1 MFNSFVNKSYVT
13 STEIEELLRSS
24 IDKYDEC
31 IWIKNINGKYLYVNN
46 SFCDVIGREKE
57 YLLENNC
64 KEIFDRRCYKIDIE
78 NDRGVIKNKKY
89 SIINK
94 YLCINGKECLLHVH
108 KIPIID
114 SNDKCVSLIAIA
126 KQLDSN
132 KLNDEK
138 YLDYGDFTAIITE
151 NREKINLN
159 NYNDI
164 LSYIEEINDDESVFG
179 VSVWILKDKSKLK
192 KMVGVGVLD
201 KFLYDYEVNLSRHDI
216 HYLKSIN
223 SDLLLPKYEEMI
235 ADFYRKNKLYKIYDK
250 LFKGTDKLIIPILV
264 DNNLFG
270 IINLFCNMENY
281 TKKTEK
287 YLKSVA
293 SRIAYRI
300 QNIELSKV
308 IAEQFSK
315 KVRIENDLNIF
326 LKLSTDLCILIDLKG
341 NIKKVSSNAIELLG
355 WGKEELSKMTIDNI
369 IELTEQSIDLNEIY
383 TNHSHKCYGGIFKLR
398 CKNGFFK
405 VMEWYYYNESATEQ
419 IYIVGSEISF
429 IFRLEEEL
437 KEIENKLKEEVYKSK
452 FISNISHEFRTP
464 INIILSTIQ
473 LLELYEGDNKSG
485 ERYRYLTTV
494 KNNGYRL
501 LRLINNLIDLNNIES
516 GKIKLNKVIIN
527 IVSLVEDIVNSIVDY
542 VGRMKRNIIFDTDEE
557 EVFLS
562 VDIKRIEKV
571 ILNLISNAIK
581 FTDEGGNIEVY
592 IETDWKENRV
602 YIYVKDD
609 GVGIPQKDIKTIF
622 NIFNQVDST
631 FSRRA
636 EGSGIGL
643 CLIKA
648 FVEMHGGGI
657 LLKSKLG
664 VGSRFGFYLPIDQ
677 IRPKEIVYNTE
688 NTWDSAFKSAEI
700 EFSDIYEI

>member
-78 NDRGVIKNKKY
+78 NDRVVIKNKKY

-151 NREKINLN
+151 NRDKINLN

-164 LSYIEEINDDESVFG
+164 LGYIEEINDDESVFG

-592 IETDWKENRV
+592 IETDWKESRV

-700 EFSDIYEI
+700 EFSDIYDI

>member
-78 NDRGVIKNKKY
+78 NDRGVINNKKY

-485 ERYRYLTTV
+485 QRYRYLTTV

-592 IETDWKENRV
+592 IETDWKESRV

>member
-1 MFNSFVNKSYVT
+1 MFNSFVNKGYVT

-138 YLDYGDFTAIITE
+138 YLDYGDFTTIITE

-216 HYLKSIN
+216 HYLKNIN

-250 LFKGTDKLIIPILV
+250 LFKGTDKLVIPILV

-270 IINLFCNMENY
+270 IINLFCNIENY

-308 IAEQFSK
+308 ISEQFSK

-355 WGKEELSKMTIDNI
+355 WAKEELSKMTIDNI
-369 IELTEQSIDLNEIY
+369 IELTEQSINLNEIY

-419 IYIVGSEISF
+419 IYIVGREISF

-473 LLELYEGDNKSG
+473 LLELYEGHNKSG
-485 ERYRYLTTV
+485 QRYRYLTTV

-527 IVSLVEDIVNSIVDY
+527 IVSFVEDIVNSIVDY

-592 IETDWKENRV
+592 IETDWKESRV

-700 EFSDIYEI
+700 EFSDIYDI

>member
-78 NDRGVIKNKKY
+78 NDRGVINNKKY

-151 NREKINLN
+151 NRDKINLN

-592 IETDWKENRV
+592 IETDWKESRV

-700 EFSDIYEI
+700 EFSDIYDI

>member
-151 NREKINLN
+151 NRDKINLN

-592 IETDWKENRV
+592 IETDWKESRV

-700 EFSDIYEI
+700 EFSDIYDI

>member
-151 NREKINLN
+151 NRDKINLN

-164 LSYIEEINDDESVFG
+164 LGYIEEINDDESVFG

-485 ERYRYLTTV
+485 QRYRYLTTV

-700 EFSDIYEI
+700 EFSDIYDI

>member
-78 NDRGVIKNKKY
+78 NDRGVINNKKY

-151 NREKINLN
+151 NRDKINLN

-164 LSYIEEINDDESVFG
+164 LGYIEEINDDESVFG

-592 IETDWKENRV
+592 IETDWKESRV

-700 EFSDIYEI
+700 EFSDIYDI

>member
-94 YLCINGKECLLHVH
+94 YLCVNGKECLLHVH

-151 NREKINLN
+151 NRDKINLN

-164 LSYIEEINDDESVFG
+164 LGYIEEINDDESVFG

-223 SDLLLPKYEEMI
+223 SDLLLPKYEKMI

-485 ERYRYLTTV
+485 QRYRYLTTV

-592 IETDWKENRV
+592 IETDWKESRV

-700 EFSDIYEI
+700 EFSDIYDI

>member
-151 NREKINLN
+151 NRDKINLN

-164 LSYIEEINDDESVFG
+164 LGYIEEINDDESVFG

-355 WGKEELSKMTIDNI
+355 WAKEELSKMTIDNI

-485 ERYRYLTTV
+485 QRYRYLTTV

-592 IETDWKENRV
+592 IETDWKESRV

-700 EFSDIYEI
+700 EFSDIYDI

>member
-592 IETDWKENRV
+592 IETDWKESRV

-700 EFSDIYEI
+700 EFSDIYDI

>member
-1 MFNSFVNKSYVT
+1 MLNSFVNKSYVT
-13 STEIEELLRSS
+13 STEIEELLKSS

-78 NDRGVIKNKKY
+78 NDRVVIKNKKY

-151 NREKINLN
+151 NRDKINLN

-164 LSYIEEINDDESVFG
+164 LGYIEEINDDESVFG

-592 IETDWKENRV
+592 IETDWKESRV

-700 EFSDIYEI
+700 EFSDIYDI

>member
-151 NREKINLN
+151 NRDKINLN

-164 LSYIEEINDDESVFG
+164 LGYIEEINDDESVFG

-223 SDLLLPKYEEMI
+223 SDLLLPKYEKMI

-592 IETDWKENRV
+592 IETDWKESRV

-700 EFSDIYEI
+700 EFSDIYDI

>member
-151 NREKINLN
+151 NRDKINLN

-164 LSYIEEINDDESVFG
+164 LGYIEEINDDESVFG

-485 ERYRYLTTV
+485 QRYRYLTTV

-592 IETDWKENRV
+592 IETDWKESRV

-700 EFSDIYEI
+700 EFSDIYDI

>member
-151 NREKINLN
+151 NRDKINLN

-164 LSYIEEINDDESVFG
+164 LGYIEEINDDESVFG

-527 IVSLVEDIVNSIVDY
+527 IVSLVEDIVNSIVYY

-592 IETDWKENRV
+592 IETDWKESRV

-700 EFSDIYEI
+700 EFSDIYDI

>member
-78 NDRGVIKNKKY
+78 NDRGVINNKKY

-94 YLCINGKECLLHVH
+94 YLCVNGKECLLHVH

-151 NREKINLN
+151 NRDKINLN

-164 LSYIEEINDDESVFG
+164 LGYIEEINDDESVFG

-223 SDLLLPKYEEMI
+223 SDLLLPKYEKMI

-485 ERYRYLTTV
+485 QRYRYLTTV

-592 IETDWKENRV
+592 IETDWKESRV

-700 EFSDIYEI
+700 EFSDIYDI

>member
-1 MFNSFVNKSYVT
+1 MLNSFVNKSYVT
-13 STEIEELLRSS
+13 STEIEELLKSS

-46 SFCDVIGREKE
+46 SFCDVIGLEKE

-64 KEIFDRRCYKIDIE
+64 KEIFDRRCYKIDME

-89 SIINK
+89 SIINE

-114 SNDKCVSLIAIA
+114 NDDKCLSLIAIA

-132 KLNDEK
+132 KLTDEK

-159 NYNDI
+159 NYNDV
-164 LSYIEEINDDESVFG
+164 LSYIEEVNDNESVFG
-179 VSVWILKDKSKLK
+179 VSVWILKDKSKLN

-201 KFLYDYEVNLSRHDI
+201 KFLYDYEVNLSRQDI
-216 HYLKSIN
+216 HYLKSVN
-223 SDLLLPKYEEMI
+223 SDLLLPKYREII
-235 ADFYRKNKLYKIYDK
+235 ADFYRKNKLDKIYDK
-250 LFKGTDKLIIPILV
+250 LFKDTDKLVIPILA
-264 DNNLFG
+264 DNNLLG
-270 IINLFCNMENY
+270 IINLFCNMETY

-300 QNIELSKV
+300 QNIKLSKV

-315 KVRIENDLNIF
+315 KVKIENDLNIF
-326 LKLSTDLCILIDLKG
+326 LKLSTDLCIILDLKG

-355 WGKEELSKMTIDNI
+355 WSKEELSKMTIDNI
-369 IELTEQSIDLNEIY
+369 TELTERSINLNEIY
-383 TNHSHKCYGGIFKLR
+383 MNHSHKCYGGIFKLR
-398 CKNGFFK
+398 CKNGFLK
-405 VMEWYYYNESATEQ
+405 VMEWYYYHESATDQ
-419 IYIVGSEISF
+419 IYIIGREISF
-429 IFRLEEEL
+429 VFRLEEEL
-437 KEIENKLKEEVYKSK
+437 KDIENKLKEEVYKSK

-473 LLELYEGDNKSG
+473 LLELYEGDNKNSQ
-485 ERYRYLTTV
+485 RYRYLSTV

-501 LRLINNLIDLNNIES
+501 LRLINNLIDLNNIKS
-516 GKIKLNKVIIN
+516 KKIKLNKEIIN
-527 IVSLVEDIVNSIVDY
+527 IVSFIEDIVDSIVDY
-542 VGRMKRNIIFDTDEE
+542 VARMKRRIIFDTDEE

-562 VDIKRIEKV
+562 IDIKRIEKV

-581 FTDEGGNIEVY
+581 FTDENGNIEVY
-592 IETDWKENRV
+592 IETDWEESKV

-609 GVGIPQKDIKTIF
+609 GIGISEKNIKKIF
-622 NIFNQVDST
+622 KIFKQVDNT
-631 FSRRA
+631 FLRRV

-643 CLIKA
+643 SLIKA
-648 FVEMHGGGI
+648 FVEMHGGEI
-657 LLKSKLG
+657 LLESKLG
-664 VGSRFGFYLPIDQ
+664 VGSKFGFYLPIDR
-677 IRPKEIVYNTE
+677 IGPKEIVYNIE
-688 NTWDSAFKSAEI
+688 KNWDSSFKSAEI

>member
-151 NREKINLN
+151 NRDKINLN

-164 LSYIEEINDDESVFG
+164 LGYIEEINDDESVFG

-485 ERYRYLTTV
+485 QRYRYLTTV

-542 VGRMKRNIIFDTDEE
+542 VGRMKRNIIFDTDED

-592 IETDWKENRV
+592 IETDWKESRV

-700 EFSDIYEI
+700 EFSDIYDI

>member
-151 NREKINLN
+151 NRDKINLN

-164 LSYIEEINDDESVFG
+164 LGYIEEINDDESVFG

-592 IETDWKENRV
+592 IETDWKESRV
-602 YIYVKDD
+602 YIYIKDD

-700 EFSDIYEI
+700 EFSDIYDI

>member
-78 NDRGVIKNKKY
+78 NDRVVIKNKKY

-151 NREKINLN
+151 NRDKINLN

-164 LSYIEEINDDESVFG
+164 LGYIEEINDDESVFG

-235 ADFYRKNKLYKIYDK
+235 EDFYRKNKLYKIYDK

-485 ERYRYLTTV
+485 QRYRYLTTV

-592 IETDWKENRV
+592 IETDWKESRV

-700 EFSDIYEI
+700 EFSDIYDI

>member
-151 NREKINLN
+151 NRDKINLN

-164 LSYIEEINDDESVFG
+164 LGYIEEINDDESVFG

-592 IETDWKENRV
+592 IETDWKESRV

-700 EFSDIYEI
+700 EFSDIYDI

>member
-78 NDRGVIKNKKY
+78 NDRGGINNKKY

-485 ERYRYLTTV
+485 QRYRYLTTV

-542 VGRMKRNIIFDTDEE
+542 VGRMKRNIIFDIDEE

-592 IETDWKENRV
+592 IETDWKESRV

-700 EFSDIYEI
+700 EFSDIYDI